1 VPGDELEK
9 VELALPLASSDAL
22 PLGNMVL
29 MRALQ
34 FVGPRAFGYD
44 VDYKP
49 LVGEWPGRVNQ
60 TL

>member
-1 VPGDELEK
+1 
-9 VELALPLASSDAL
+9 
-22 PLGNMVL
+22 MVL

-49 LVGEWPGRVNQ
+49 LVGEWPGWVNQ